1 MCSARPLAGAIRVN
15 GQGLEVGRR
24 RDEPQPEGEAEY
36 QRLLTL
42 VRSPVLRSGAWARA
56 RMQQL
61 TGR

>member
-1 MCSARPLAGAIRVN
+1 MN